1 MIKTSSQITNETPF
15 KNLVEIIITNN
26 SRSDDLFKDDLMFE
40 IIKWQKMDIAS
51 ANTVFNA
58 MVKLGLEACH
68 LGHGYNME
76 KFALMRNYFSEAE
89 IERMTKQTKG
99 PRRKRR

>member
-1 MIKTSSQITNETPF
+1 MSNQITNETPF

-26 SRSDDLFKDDLMFE
+26 DRSDDLFKDDLMFE

-51 ANTVFNA
+51 ADTVFNA

-68 LGHGYNME
+68 PGLGYNME

-89 IERMTKQTKG
+89 IDRMTKQTKG
-99 PRRKRR
+99 SRRKRR